1 VSLLPSDDQPAPAAC
16 AKTLADVLSL
26 LECDPQIR
34 LGHKRELTSALRT
47 IARAL
52 GKDLA
57 SLPSEPRRL
66 RELISAVS
74 IAGQGI
80 TGARWANV
88 CSLLRK
94 ALQRVGIKAMPGRAR
109 DSLAPA
115 WEALRS
121 LLPDRH
127 AKLALSR
134 LMSWCT
140 ASGLSPDAVDQEMFE
155 AFLRYV
161 DENSL
166 GQRDPGGLYRDA
178 CKAWN
183 LAANTIPEWPKL
195 KVEVPDRR
203 RLFSLGFD
211 AFPAS
216 FKTDAERYLAKRAEP
231 DVFSDDYFKP
241 ARPITLKGRRHNI
254 LKLATALVKTGVPAN
269 RITSLAAL
277 VVPENAKAALRY
289 LYDRA
294 GGEKTGHLY
303 WLANL
308 LKSIAR
314 YHAKVD
320 HATLEA
326 LRGLCKNLCPE
337 TVGLTQK
344 NRECLRQFADPE
356 KLAALLKLPKRLL
369 QDALRNDLG
378 RRRDA
383 VKVAFAVAIA
393 IELYIPIRI
402 KNLADLQLDKHI
414 RRYGEKTILAI
425 DAESTKNTQLIEA
438 ELPDEVTE
446 LLDIY
451 TTRFR
456 SRLVKGPSPWLFPG
470 ENGGRRPPG
479 GFGTQIRDLIR
490 KETGIQMTVHQFRH
504 LAAKVYMDRCP
515 GGLETVR
522 RLLGHKS
529 IATTERFYHELDA
542 ALSSRR
548 YAEVVAERL
557 EEAEGRTLKRRRAA

>member
-1 VSLLPSDDQPAPAAC
+1 VSLLSNDQPPPKPPAD
-16 AKTLADVLSL
+16 TLADVLSL
-26 LECDPQIR
+26 LERDPQIS
-34 LGHKRELTSALRT
+34 LGRKRELSSALRT
-47 IARAL
+47 VGRAL
-52 GKDLA
+52 DKDLGCVPSDPRQLRKLIATA
-57 SLPSEPRRL
+57 SPAG
-66 RELISAVS
+66 REIS
-74 IAGQGI
+74 Q
-80 TGARWANV
+80 ARWRNV

-94 ALQRVGIKAMPGRAR
+94 ALHLVGIRAMPGRAR
-109 DSLAPA
+109 DPLASE

-140 ASGLSPDAVDQEMFE
+140 ASGLSPDAIDQEMFE
-155 AFLRYV
+155 AFRRYV
-161 DENSL
+161 EETSL

-178 CKAWN
+178 CKAWDH
-183 LAANTIPEWPKL
+183 AVDTIPEWPKL
-195 KVEVPDRR
+195 KVEIPDRR
-203 RLFSLGFD
+203 RLFSLGID
-211 AFPAS
+211 AFPPS
-216 FKTDAERYLAKRAEP
+216 FAADVESYLANRAEP
-231 DVFSDDYFKP
+231 DVFSDDYCKP
-241 ARPITLKGRRHNI
+241 ARPITLNGRRHNI
-254 LKLATALVKTGVPAN
+254 LKAATALVNSGVPAN
-269 RITSLAAL
+269 RITSLAVL
-277 VVPENAKAALRY
+277 VEPDNAKAALRY
-289 LYDRA
+289 LYERA
-294 GGEKTGHLY
+294 GGKRTGHIY
-303 WLANL
+303 QVANL
-308 LKSIAR
+308 LKSLAK
-314 YHAKVD
+314 YHVKVD
-320 HATLEA
+320 HADLED
-326 LRGLCKNLCPE
+326 LRGLCKKLCPE
-337 TVGLTQK
+337 SVGLTQK
-344 NRECLRQFADPE
+344 NRECLRQFADPA

-383 VKVAFAVAIA
+383 VKVGFAVAIA

-456 SRLVKGPSPWLFPG
+456 SRLVNGPSPWLFPG

-548 YAEVVAERL
+548 YAEVVTERL
-557 EEAEGRTLKRRRAA
+557 EEAEGRALKRRRAA